1 MLNICRYI
9 KSINIR
15 YLSVNKSDLVESSRN
30 IQKILKLTDDKSLI
44 LKWFYSSLNEIHQ
57 N

>member
-9 KSINIR
+9 KSI
-15 YLSVNKSDLVESSRN
+15 NKSDLVESSRN